1 MEKHGTILETY
12 NWEGRSVKKA
22 IIMILVFIVC
32 CILTC
37 WGAVQQ
43 APIVVCLGAI
53 ASTILGS
60 VVSIIFEAIDFH
72 GQGLHLWLQHLGYWN
87 KEVRLSI
94 SYLFRIEVDGKY
106 LMVKGNRLKRQYQ
119 PVGGVYKYYP
129 EAKPVLERMKFN
141 LDTKMGNTDETDDL
155 RIRIKGKYLLT
166 FMEWF
171 MSMENREYDPQRE
184 FKEELIDT
192 GLLPA
197 QSFEILKYRKVGVH
211 NDGIKYSTYLACDE
225 LLYSDIFELV
235 LTANQKHIIRDAVQR
250 NPEMLCLASVEELR
264 SQCCNGIEKNLGTN
278 AAWIIGE

>member
-1 MEKHGTILETY
+1 M
-12 NWEGRSVKKA
+12 KKA
-22 IIMILVFIVC
+22 IIMILIFIVC

-235 LTANQKHIIRDAVQR
+235 LTSNQKHIIRDAVQGTQR
-250 NPEMLCLASVEELR
+250 CYVLLPLR
-264 SQCCNGIEKNLGTN
+264 SSDLSVVMVLKKILAQMQHGL
-278 AAWIIGE
+278 

>member
-1 MEKHGTILETY
+1 
-12 NWEGRSVKKA
+12 
-22 IIMILVFIVC
+22 MILIFIVC

-225 LLYSDIFELV
+225 
-235 LTANQKHIIRDAVQR
+235 
-250 NPEMLCLASVEELR
+250 
-264 SQCCNGIEKNLGTN
+264 
-278 AAWIIGE
+278 

>member
-1 MEKHGTILETY
+1 M
-12 NWEGRSVKKA
+12 
-22 IIMILVFIVC
+22 
-32 CILTC
+32 
-37 WGAVQQ
+37 
-43 APIVVCLGAI
+43 
-53 ASTILGS
+53 
-60 VVSIIFEAIDFH
+60 
-72 GQGLHLWLQHLGYWN
+72 
-87 KEVRLSI
+87 
-94 SYLFRIEVDGKY
+94 
-106 LMVKGNRLKRQYQ
+106 
-119 PVGGVYKYYP
+119 
-129 EAKPVLERMKFN
+129 LERMKFN